1 MENNT
6 FVWSASDAKNGWC
19 RPDQVG
25 QPATEN
31 TPAVVGARPEPGEV
45 PAAPADPAEFT
56 AEPEALQLTSNA
68 AAVARERGIA
78 ATDAEGLALIM
89 LELDPEGFG
98 RRNPTIYMDLMR
110 SQRAERQASALQAQQ
125 LADLASGKIKAL
137 STRQIVDKM
146 VQALFA
152 EGPEAQARILER
164 WDISAD
170 DLAELGEA
178 AAQGD
183 AALDAQL
190 GLPPLVSMEAP
201 TRPVEAPEPLGE
213 ADPAVVDAEPVQGH
227 RKRQVPER
235 WEPPAQPERPTLAAW
250 MQSQDR

>member
-1 MENNT
+1 MEDST

-19 RPDQVG
+19 TPEQVG
-25 QPATEN
+25 TPAPKGPATIS
-31 TPAVVGARPEPGEV
+31 TTVSIGGV
-45 PAAPADPAEFT
+45 PVETKEIMRVPTAAT
-56 AEPEALQLTSNA
+56 TL
-68 AAVARERGIA
+68 ARERGIA
-78 ATDAEGLALIM
+78 ATDAEGLALLM
-89 LELDPEGFG
+89 LETDPEGFA
-98 RRNPTIYMDLMR
+98 RRNPTVYLDIMK
-110 SQRAERQASALQAQQ
+110 SQRIERIAQAQQAQQ